1 MLDETIGKR
10 FYYKIFFPLL
20 QGSMVAGL
28 LGVMELL
35 KPVHYQRLW
44 SHLAPHPH
52 DRKPLKDFLMRAFLV
67 FRHLIEQDVSQ
78 IHNLNIFIILHNW
91 VQRESADNP
100 PSQNVYYL
108 LL

>member
-1 MLDETIGKR
+1 
-10 FYYKIFFPLL
+10 
-20 QGSMVAGL
+20 MVAGL

-67 FRHLIEQDVSQ
+67 FRHLIEQDVSVFANVIPSEGYEAFFMFYAIKDTPTLQPFKFGFQTLFLLTSQRFCFQ
-78 IHNLNIFIILHNW
+78 I
-91 VQRESADNP
+91 
-100 PSQNVYYL
+100 
-108 LL
+108 